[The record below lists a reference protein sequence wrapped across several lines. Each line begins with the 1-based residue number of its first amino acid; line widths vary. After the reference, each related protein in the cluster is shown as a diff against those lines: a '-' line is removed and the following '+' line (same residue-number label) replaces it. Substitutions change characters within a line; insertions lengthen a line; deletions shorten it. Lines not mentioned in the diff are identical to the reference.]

1 MSATHSLAHAP
12 TPDRPG
18 PGAMPVALLRALD
31 VQIGRKMQGL
41 LAGDYRSALQGDGTE
56 LAQIRPYADGDDVR
70 RIDWNVT
77 ARTGV
82 PHVKRFTEERQ
93 LTVMLLVDASA
104 STRFGSVKQFKQ
116 ELAAELAAL
125 LAYSAIINNDKVG
138 LVIFTDRVELALPP
152 RKGNRHVL
160 RVIREILNHVPQGR
174 GTDIPLALDHL
185 NRVTTRRCVTFLLS
199 DFLAPN
205 LRRPLRVANRR
216 HDLIAVVLED
226 PRESALPDIGLVT
239 LEDPETGAT
248 FVADTSDAR
257 LRAEFARRQEVARA
271 ERDRFLRTLD
281 IDAINVRTDQP
292 YTRALLRFFR
302 ERERR
307 R

>member
-1 MSATHSLAHAP
+1 MLSREQLKA
-12 TPDRPG
+12 
-18 PGAMPVALLRALD
+18 V
-31 VQIGRKMQGL
+31 RKI
-41 LAGDYRSALQGDGTE
+41 
-56 LAQIRPYADGDDVR
+56 QIRTSHLVSDLFAGQYHSVFKGRGMEFAEVRQYLPGDEVR
-70 RIDWNVT
+70 TIDWNVT
-77 ARTGV
+77 ARTGE

-138 LVIFTDRVELALPP
+138 LVIFTDRIELALPP

-185 NRVTTRRCVTFLLS
+185 NKVTTRRCVTFLLS
-199 DFLAPN
+199 DFLAPD

-226 PRESALPDIGLVT
+226 PRESALPDLGLIA
-239 LEDPETGAT
+239 LEDPETGAH
-248 FVADTSDAR
+248 FIADTGDVR
-257 LRAEFARRQEVARA
+257 LRAAFARRQVAARV